1 MKKILFAFA
10 VLAVMFSG
18 CTKGFEERIEA
29 LEERVDALEA
39 FVTNLNA
46 EVGGI
51 RSIVANLEKNVYVT
65 DIEVLKNASGAE
77 IGYKLT
83 FNQGHPIEIRHG
95 NTGAQGLTGPNGK
108 TPGIDMDTDGNWY
121 WRYVGG
127 DWILDGEGNKIPV
140 QKSLHFEISNGHLFV
155 SIDGSPAIDLGPVQG
170 SEGQPGDS
178 WFDGVEV
185 DEEAGT
191 VTISI
196 AGSEHDLVLPF
207 NAAAADGFSLELHLP
222 DPAAAIMGGKLH
234 IGYTLTGCA
243 AESAA
248 IFVQAPEDWAVELD
262 ESAKRISLTV
272 GKTAGRVVV
281 YAINNETGD
290 VKARF
295 VNYNPEELF
304 VVDVANKNYY
314 FSPKGGAVEVTVSTG
329 IVYEYQS
336 SNSWFNIPDPV
347 TKAEVKHNKF
357 TITAPENTTGSTKK
371 GDLTLL
377 AKDGGRELFSM
388 SFEQRSYIPA
398 LITDKDGNT
407 VKWEETFTLKIGE
420 NTNLKKNPVTIEL
433 SDDFSKGAYKI
444 KNMFI
449 SDLWVYNNQN
459 MSNVGADYYADEE
472 NGVMTVYQANLS
484 YYFNSNIELAV
495 DLDAMTLVSSAASI
509 GCSTPAPSNKSAEI
523 LDYKIALPK
532 ADEGDGADVTIDGT
546 WIASYSYAAP
556 SFSAGGGWGDP
567 VSQSSEIVFE
577 KVEGSDDQFI
587 VTKLFGSELKKGST
601 ADYRFDAT
609 LSGDKL
615 ALTPRNNDSQYPAM
629 TFTFANGKLTMSSLE
644 VPYTGKYSDIVAVKF
659 N

>member
-10 VLAVMFSG
+10 VLTVIFSG
-18 CTKGFEERIEA
+18 CTKGFEERIDA

-46 EVGGI
+46 EVKGI
-51 RSIVANLEKNVYVT
+51 HTIVANLEKNVYVT
-65 DIEVLKNASGAE
+65 GIEVLKNASGAE
-77 IGYKLT
+77 IGYRIT

-95 NTGAQGLTGPNGK
+95 NTGAQGLTGPNGQ
-108 TPGIDMDTDGNWY
+108 TPGIDMAEDGNWY

-127 DWILDGEGNKIPV
+127 DWILDGDGNKIPV

-155 SIDGSPAIDLGPVQG
+155 SIDGSTAIDLGPVQG

-196 AGSEHDLVLPF
+196 AGSDYDLVLPF
-207 NAAAADGFSLELHLP
+207 NAAAANGFSLELQLP
-222 DPAAAIMGGKLH
+222 DPETAIMGGRLH
-234 IGYTLTGCA
+234 IGYTLVGCPV
-243 AESAA
+243 ESAA
-248 IFVQAPEDWAVELD
+248 VFVQAPEDWAVELD
-262 ESAKRISLTV
+262 EEARRISLTV
-272 GKTAGRVVV
+272 GQTAGRVVV
-281 YAINNETGD
+281 YAVNNETGD

-295 VNYNPEELF
+295 VNYNPEKLF
-304 VVDVANKNYY
+304 VVDVTDKEAYL
-314 FSPKGGAVEVTVSTG
+314 SPKGGAVEVTVSTG
-329 IVYEYQS
+329 INYGYHASEWLSVSTSE
-336 SNSWFNIPDPV
+336 V
-347 TKAEVKHNKF
+347 TKALNHNKF
-357 TITAPENTTGSTKK
+357 TITVPENTSGRTLEGE
-371 GDLTLL
+371 LTLL
-377 AKDGGRELFSM
+377 AKEGGRELFSM
-388 SFEQRSYIPA
+388 SFVQRSYIPA
-398 LITDKDGNT
+398 LIENNEGNP

-420 NTNLKKNPVTIEL
+420 NTNLKKNSVTIEL

-495 DLDAMTLVSSAASI
+495 DMDAMTLVSSAASI

-546 WIASYSYAAP
+546 WIASYSYAAF
-556 SFSAGGGWGDP
+556 SFAGWGDP

-577 KVEGSDDQFI
+577 KVEGSDDKFV
-587 VTKLFGSELKKGST
+587 VTKLFGTSLSQSSY

-609 LSGDKL
+609 LSGDQL
-615 ALTPRNNDSQYPAM
+615 ALTPRDDDAQYPAM
-629 TFTFANGKLTMSSLE
+629 TFTFANGKLTMPSLE
-644 VPYTGKYSDIVAVKF
+644 VAYTGKYSDIVAVKAK
-659 N
+659 

>member
-46 EVGGI
+46 EVKGI
-51 RSIVANLEKNVYVT
+51 HTIVANLEKNVYVT
-65 DIEVLKNASGAE
+65 GIEVLKNASGAE
-77 IGYKLT
+77 IGYRIT

-95 NTGAQGLTGPNGK
+95 NTGAQGLTGPNGQ
-108 TPGIDMDTDGNWY
+108 TPGIDMAEDGNWY

-127 DWILDGEGNKIPV
+127 DWILDGEDNKIPV

-222 DPAAAIMGGKLH
+222 DPASAIMGGRLH
-234 IGYTLTGCA
+234 IGYTLVGCEA
-243 AESAA
+243 ADAA
-248 IFVQAPEDWAVELD
+248 VFVQAPEDWAVELD
-262 ESAKRISLTV
+262 EAAQRISLKV
-272 GKTAGRVVV
+272 GEKAGRIVIE
-281 YAINNETGD
+281 AINNITGD
-290 VKARF
+290 VKKKV

-314 FSPKGGAVEVTVSTG
+314 FSPKGGAVEVIVSTG
-329 IVYEYQS
+329 IAYDCQYS
-336 SNSWFNIPDPV
+336 SSWLSVSETEV
-347 TKAEVKHNKF
+347 TKTVKHKKF
-357 TITAPENTTGSTKK
+357 TITAEENTTGSTRE
-371 GDLTLL
+371 GDLTLFS
-377 AKDGGRELFSM
+377 KDGKELFAM
-388 SFEQRSYIPA
+388 SFEQKSYIPA

-546 WIASYSYAAP
+546 WIASYSYAAY
-556 SFSAGGGWGDP
+556 SFSGGGGWGDP

-587 VTKLFGSELKKGST
+587 VTKLFGTPLSQGSF

-615 ALTPRNNDSQYPAM
+615 ALTPRNNNSQYPAM
-629 TFTFANGKLTMSSLE
+629 TFTFANGKLAMSSLE
-644 VPYTGKYSDIVAVKF
+644 VPYTGKYSDIVAVKV

>member
-10 VLAVMFSG
+10 VLAVIFSG
-18 CTKGFEERIEA
+18 CTKGFEDRINA

-46 EVGGI
+46 EVKGI
-51 RSIVANLEKNVYVT
+51 HTIVANLEKSVYVT
-65 DIEVLKNASGAE
+65 GVEVLKNASGAE
-77 IGYKLT
+77 IGYKIT

-95 NTGAQGLTGPNGK
+95 NTGAQGLTGPNGQ
-108 TPGIDMDTDGNWY
+108 TPGIDMDEDGNWY

-140 QKSLHFEISNGHLFV
+140 QKSLHFEISDGHLFV

-262 ESAKRISLTV
+262 EAAKIISLTV
-272 GKTAGRVVV
+272 GQTAGRVVV

-314 FSPKGGAVEVTVSTG
+314 FSPKGETIEVTVSTG
-329 IVYEYQS
+329 INYGHHASEWLSVSTSE
-336 SNSWFNIPDPV
+336 V
-347 TKAEVKHNKF
+347 TKALNHNKF
-357 TITAPENTTGSTKK
+357 TITVPENTSGRTLEGE
-371 GDLTLL
+371 LTLL
-377 AKDGGRELFSM
+377 AKEGGRELFSM
-388 SFEQRSYIPA
+388 SFVQRSYIPA
-398 LITDKDGNT
+398 LIENNEGNP
-407 VKWEETFTLKIGE
+407 VNWEETFTLKIGE
-420 NTNLKKNPVTIEL
+420 NLSQKKNSVTIEL
-433 SDDFSKGAYKI
+433 SDDQSKAAYKI
-444 KNMFI
+444 KNMFVADMWFNNGQNI
-449 SDLWVYNNQN
+449 SDKGGN
-459 MSNVGADYYADEE
+459 YYANEE
-472 NGVMTVYQANLS
+472 NGVMTVYKASQS
-484 YYFNSNIELAV
+484 YYFDDDINLAF
-495 DLDAMTLVSSAASI
+495 DLDAMTFTSKANIICRTA
-509 GCSTPAPSNKSAEI
+509 GAQQKEAEI
-523 LDYKIALPK
+523 IDYKIAIPAPSQGTDNLLAGTWKESFVYTGGWSGPENCTND
-532 ADEGDGADVTIDGT
+532 AVTIDVQSDGT
-546 WIASYSYAAP
+546 VVVSNIFKYVMYSTVY
-556 SFSAGGGWGDP
+556 SGTYTGTVSADGRVITLPEERGEPTHGMFGP
-567 VSQSSEIVFE
+567 LSACTLTL
-577 KVEGSDDQFI
+577 SDDNKSLIISSFPSN
-587 VTKLFGSELKKGST
+587 VTN
-601 ADYRFDAT
+601 YT
-609 LSGDKL
+609 L
-615 ALTPRNNDSQYPAM
+615 TR
-629 TFTFANGKLTMSSLE
+629 
-644 VPYTGKYSDIVAVKF
+644 
-659 N
+659 

>member
-10 VLAVMFSG
+10 VLTVIFSG
-18 CTKGFEERIEA
+18 CTKGFEERIDA

-46 EVGGI
+46 EVKGI
-51 RSIVANLEKNVYVT
+51 HTIVANLEKNVYVT
-65 DIEVLKNASGAE
+65 GIEVLKNASGAE
-77 IGYKLT
+77 IGYRIT

-95 NTGAQGLTGPNGK
+95 NTGAQGLTGPNGQ
-108 TPGIDMDTDGNWY
+108 TPGIDKDTDGNWY

-127 DWILDGEGNKIPV
+127 DWILDREGNKIPV
-140 QKSLHFEISNGHLFV
+140 QKSLSFELSDGNLFV

-170 SEGQPGDS
+170 AAGQPGDS

-222 DPAAAIMGGKLH
+222 DPASAIMGGKLH

-272 GKTAGRVVV
+272 GQTAGRVVV

-304 VVDVANKNYY
+304 VVDVTDRDAY
-314 FSPKGGAVEVTVSTG
+314 FSPKGGVIEVIVSTG
-329 IVYEYQS
+329 IAYDWQCPSAWLAVSETE
-336 SNSWFNIPDPV
+336 V
-347 TKAEVKHNKF
+347 TKTVKHKKF
-357 TITAPENTTGSTKK
+357 TISAEENTSGSTRE
-371 GDLTLL
+371 GDLTLFS
-377 AKDGGRELFSM
+377 KDGKELFAM
-388 SFEQRSYIPA
+388 SFEQKSYIPA
-398 LITDKDGNT
+398 LITDKDDNP

-420 NTNLKKNPVTIEL
+420 NTNLKKNSVTIEL

-546 WIASYSYAAP
+546 WIASYSYAAY
-556 SFSAGGGWGDP
+556 SFSGWGDP

-577 KVEGSDDQFI
+577 KVEGSDDKFV
-587 VTKLFGSELKKGST
+587 VTKLFGSVLTKGST

-615 ALTPRNNDSQYPAM
+615 ALTPRDATQYPAM
-629 TFTFANGKLTMSSLE
+629 TFTFSNGKLTMSSLE
-644 VPYTGKYSDIVAVKF
+644 VPYTGKYSDIVAVKV